1 MAQYQPLAIKHD
13 INQQL
18 SCWFILVLV
27 QNCPVNRKF
36 SFHKSHRWRIWIWN
50 CKTSVKEGVYC
61 LRVDFIWF
69 QLCYNRSDTK
79 YFKDLLQK
87 KFKTF
92 PSFST
97 VIGLF
102 ISTSQTNFSIH
113 QFIKIAF
120 IDINESFFDALTFM
134 ATILISFSM
143 SCILILLNIPL
154 RSSLPKLQTFYAKSL
169 SQILSKKPAISC
181 KFKWKFIVLVFAH
194 AINSQLMLLGLWLYT
209 TEKTNS
215 TYSTH
220 IARMICDTKIK
231 RLLTLTKNIWN
242 M

>member
-1 MAQYQPLAIKHD
+1 MSGIYYK
-13 INQQL
+13 
-18 SCWFILVLV
+18 
-27 QNCPVNRKF
+27 
-36 SFHKSHRWRIWIWN
+36 
-50 CKTSVKEGVYC
+50 
-61 LRVDFIWF
+61 
-69 QLCYNRSDTK
+69 
-79 YFKDLLQK
+79 K

-194 AINSQLMLLGLWLYT
+194 AINSQLMLLGLWLHT

-220 IARMICDTKIK
+220 IARIICDTKIK
-231 RLLTLTKNIWN
+231 RMQILVD
-242 M
+242 

>member
-1 MAQYQPLAIKHD
+1 MTSINNSLVDSFWFWFKIAQLIGNFPFTKVIDEESGFEIVKPLSKRVYIVLELISFGFSYAI
-13 INQQL
+13 IGQ
-18 SCWFILVLV
+18 IL
-27 QNCPVNRKF
+27 NI
-36 SFHKSHRWRIWIWN
+36 SRIEW
-50 CKTSVKEGVYC
+50 Y
-61 LRVDFIWF
+61 
-69 QLCYNRSDTK
+69 
-79 YFKDLLQK
+79 LLQK

-194 AINSQLMLLGLWLYT
+194 AINSQLMLFGLWLYT

-220 IARMICDTKIK
+220 IARIICDAKIK
-231 RLLTLTKNIWN
+231 QMQILVD
-242 M
+242 